1 MKEIL
6 IIYLALINVVA
17 AAVCIVDKQKAV
29 KQKRR
34 ISEKTLFILSII
46 GGSLGMFIAMQLV
59 RHKTKHLKF
68 MLGIPAIMLVQIV
81 GIYFLLTKLL

>member
-1 MKEIL
+1 MEEFL
-6 IIYLALINVVA
+6 IIYLALINIVA
-17 AAVCIVDKQKAV
+17 AAVCIADKQKAI

-34 ISEKTLFILSII
+34 ISEKTLFILSAT
-46 GGSLGMFIAMQLV
+46 GGSFGMFIAMQLV

-81 GIYFLLTKLL
+81 GIYFLTKLL

>member
-1 MKEIL
+1 LKEIL
-6 IIYLALINVVA
+6 IIYLALINIVA
-17 AAVCIVDKQKAV
+17 AAVCIADKQKAI
-29 KQKRR
+29 KKKRR

-46 GGSLGMFIAMQLV
+46 GGSLGMFMGMQLV

-68 MLGIPAIMLVQIV
+68 VLGIPAIMLVQLL

>member
-17 AAVCIVDKQKAV
+17 AAVCIADKQKAI
-29 KQKRR
+29 KKKRR

-46 GGSLGMFIAMQLV
+46 GGSFGMFIAMQFV
-59 RHKTKHLKF
+59 RHKTRHLKF
-68 MLGIPAIMLVQIV
+68 VLGVPAIMLVQIV